1 METRELFT
9 VAYRAARVAVRD
21 AGSMPVYTSQFSGA
35 LDATAAS
42 DNALRFRVCLAAE
55 RVARMHRTYRV
66 RRNMRVMVR
75 PELGARLGLLNYW
88 RAQLRPAGSVARAT
102 WRALNGGRGRA

>member
-21 AGSMPVYTSQFSGA
+21 AFTAPVYTSPFAGA

-42 DNALRFRVCLAAE
+42 DNALRFCVCLAAE
-55 RVARMHRTYRV
+55 RVANMHRTYRV
-66 RRNMRVMVR
+66 RRNMRVM
-75 PELGARLGLLNYW
+75 
-88 RAQLRPAGSVARAT
+88 AGSVAGET